1 MLRVTPK
8 IRLALIAIA
17 LFLVH
22 YTIEFFAWA
31 QHPGNSPTSG
41 GMGPVPW
48 NILSFPLFYVVSKKV
63 ATESFGLMLI
73 ANSVIWS
80 VCLTVVLSRGAR
92 AGASE

>member
-8 IRLALIAIA
+8 IRLALMAIS
-17 LFLVH
+17 LLLVH

-31 QHPGNSPTSG
+31 QHPGNSATSG
-41 GMGPVPW
+41 GMGAVPW
-48 NILSFPLFYVVSKKV
+48 RILSFPLFYVVSKKV

-80 VCLTVVLSRGAR
+80 VCLTVVLSRRAR

>member
-31 QHPGNSPTSG
+31 QHPGNSPMSG
-41 GMGPVPW
+41 GMAVPW

-63 ATESFGLMLI
+63 ATESFGTMLV

-80 VCLTVVLSRGAR
+80 FCLTIWCSRRKR
-92 AGASE
+92 ANVGE

>member
-1 MLRVTPK
+1 MLRVAPK

-31 QHPGNSPTSG
+31 QHPGNSAMSG
-41 GMGPVPW
+41 GIGTVPW
-48 NILSFPLFYVVSKKV
+48 SILSFPLFYVVSKKV
-63 ATESFGLMLI
+63 STESFGLMLI
-73 ANSVIWS
+73 ANSVFWS
-80 VCLTVVLSRGAR
+80 VCITVILSRRAR

>member
-22 YTIEFFAWA
+22 YTIQFFAWA
-31 QHPGNSPTSG
+31 QHPGNSATTG
-41 GMGPVPW
+41 GMGAVPW
-48 NILSFPLFYVVSKKV
+48 NVLSFPRFYVVSKKV
-63 ATESFGLMLI
+63 ATESFGLMLM

-80 VCLTVVLSRGAR
+80 VCLTMLCSRRTRTDVG
-92 AGASE
+92 E